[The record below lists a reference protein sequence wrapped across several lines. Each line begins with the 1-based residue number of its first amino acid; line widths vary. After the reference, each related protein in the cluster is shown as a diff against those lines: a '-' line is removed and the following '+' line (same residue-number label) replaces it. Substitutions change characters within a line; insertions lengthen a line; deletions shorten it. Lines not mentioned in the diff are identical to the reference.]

1 MFVCNVKFNKNT
13 CFKWILG
20 FCAIICICLAVVAGF
35 KIFKGYNRETFEDLE
50 CLPNTD
56 IAIIRDE
63 DYTNILKM
71 VNDDIDTYIGQKIC
85 FTGYVYR
92 VSDIKDDEFIL
103 ARDMI
108 ISDSPRQSL
117 VVGFLSKCKN
127 ATSFENNAWVR
138 VVGTIEKGEYSGE
151 VPIINITEIEKTTK
165 PENPDVPVPDDYY
178 VPTSVIY

>member
-1 MFVCNVKFNKNT
+1 MFVCNVKFNKT
-13 CFKWILG
+13 AIFKWVLG
-20 FCAIICICLAVVAGF
+20 FFAIICICLAVVAGF
-35 KIFKGYNRETFEDLE
+35 KIIRGYNRETFESLE

-92 VSDIKDDEFIL
+92 VSDIKENEFIL
-103 ARDMI
+103 ARDMV
-108 ISDSPRQSL
+108 ISDSPKQSL
-117 VVGFLSKCKN
+117 VVGFLCKYN
-127 ATSFENNAWVR
+127 QAKNFENNSWVKII
-138 VVGTIEKGEYSGE
+138 GTIEKGEYLGE
-151 VPIINITEIEKTTK
+151 VPIINISEIEKVAK
-165 PENPDVPVPDDYY
+165 PEKCEVPVPDDYY